1 MSRHLKRLVAPRS
14 WPIPR
19 KTKVWTVKSHPGPH
33 PVSKSLPLLLI
44 IRDVLHYADTSVE
57 AKRIISSGNVF
68 VDGATVKDYKR
79 PVGLMDVL
87 SIPKTEDYFKLM
99 IDRRGKMRLVKIS
112 ENDAKWKLV
121 RIQNKTTL
129 KSGKTQIN
137 LHDGRN
143 IITDEKHSPGNTLKI
158 EVPSQKIIDTF
169 TLSKGNTAFITGGK
183 HVGELSKITGYD
195 VVPSPKSNIVYL
207 ESFSTTKE
215 HVFVVGKTKSEM
227 SLPEVSIV

>member
-1 MSRHLKRLVAPRS
+1 MKRLVAPRS

-33 PVSKSLPLLLI
+33 RIDRSLPLLII
-44 IRDVLHYADTSVE
+44 IRDVLHYADTSSE
-57 AKRIISSGNVF
+57 AKRIISSGNIF
-68 VDGATVKDYKR
+68 VDGKTVKDYKR

-87 SIPKTEDYFKLM
+87 SIPKTKGCFRVM
-99 IDRRGKMRLVKIS
+99 IDRRGKIRIMKIS

-121 RIQNKTTL
+121 RIENKTTL
-129 KSGKTQIN
+129 KGKKSQIN

-143 IITDEKHSPGNTLKI
+143 IITDEKHSTGGTLKI

-169 TLSKGNTAFITGGK
+169 ALSKGNTAFITGGK
-183 HVGELSKITGYD
+183 HVGETAKITGYD
-195 VVPSPKSNIVYL
+195 VVPSPKPNIVYF

-215 HVFVVGKTKSEM
+215 HVFVVGKTGSEVE
-227 SLPEVSIV
+227 LPEVSIV